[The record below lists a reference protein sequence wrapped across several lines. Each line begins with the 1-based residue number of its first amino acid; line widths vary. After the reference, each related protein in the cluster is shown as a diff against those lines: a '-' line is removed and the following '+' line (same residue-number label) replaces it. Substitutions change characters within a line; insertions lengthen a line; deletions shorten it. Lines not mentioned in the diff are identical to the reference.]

1 MPNER
6 ENVKKMAEFASLAEP
21 QRDLKITLQIE
32 MYDSAKLIFQCFG
45 YETAQWMLFGFC
57 FRFFRIFAQ
66 IATVKKFVF
75 KSREKKIQIFLS
87 KNACK
92 TAKKNAD
99 KNEICLIEL
108 EINTFWFLFHTKIGK
123 LGKFLFF
130 FFFGNWIA
138 VQLGTN
144 WIKINPKHF

>member
-1 MPNER
+1 
-6 ENVKKMAEFASLAEP
+6 
-21 QRDLKITLQIE
+21 
-32 MYDSAKLIFQCFG
+32 
-45 YETAQWMLFGFC
+45 MLFGFC

-130 FFFGNWIA
+130 FFLAIELLYNWERTELKSIPNTSKA
-138 VQLGTN
+138 KRQVTLRSRKKTFRSD
-144 WIKINPKHF
+144 WISGWERKNVTKYEQNIPTTYSGCVYV